1 MGIRG
6 PKGARARAD
15 RWHWTLELVK
25 FPDAASFPVARIA
38 CHGLDSSRLNIVFD
52 FSPLVG
58 DRRKTALGPN
68 PRWRNEQKGW
78 LTDVVEPVRP
88 KETYACSL
96 SEE

>member
-38 CHGLDSSRLNIVFD
+38 CHRLDSSRLNIVSTSARLLEIEGRQHLD
-52 FSPLVG
+52 LAPS
-58 DRRKTALGPN
+58 AMAN
-68 PRWRNEQKGW
+68 S
-78 LTDVVEPVRP
+78 
-88 KETYACSL
+88 KEG
-96 SEE
+96 